1 MNKQQATVHACRQQM
16 HCIVFAEQV
25 ASVAATA
32 NGVAPGALLGSYR
45 VFGCQGSAT
54 DDVIIEAIDRAVRD
68 GCDIINL
75 SLASG
80 SGYSDSVCSATY
92 ESTTTELPNA
102 LSIAEAPGCNHVM
115 QVLMNCHIHQL
126 WIAITYGSLSAMNLL
141 NDPRVSIAKRVCLKL
156 L

>member
-75 SLASG
+75 SLSSGAGCADNVRNRQKKQEDNTHIYRRYHPCPGNNATGPASPEE
-80 SGYSDSVCSATY
+80 DSKPSAS
-92 ESTTTELPNA
+92 ST
-102 LSIAEAPGCNHVM
+102 V
-115 QVLMNCHIHQL
+115 VL
-126 WIAITYGSLSAMNLL
+126 
-141 NDPRVSIAKRVCLKL
+141 CLHA
-156 L
+156 